1 MKAGVAPNGRPYQV
15 LIAENSRFQAK
26 QLAQILESEGYQ
38 VIGFAENGKELV
50 KLYDEHRLVDLI
62 TLDLNLP
69 VMDGYATFFEIKGK
83 GVLPRIVIVSEENT
97 PAVLKNLIDEGA
109 MDYIPKPIKRE
120 KSWKKLTQR
129 SKKFPRSNLLSKS
142 NSDFFLL
149 LFYDD

>member
-50 KLYDEHRLVDLI
+50 QLYDQHRLVDLI

-69 VMDGYATFFEIKGK
+69 VMDGYATFFEIKDR

-109 MDYIPKPIKRE
+109 MDYVPKPVKRE
-120 KSWKKLTQR
+120 KVLEKINAAMKKIP
-129 SKKFPRSNLLSKS
+129 KV
-142 NSDFFLL
+142 
-149 LFYDD
+149 

>member
-50 KLYDEHRLVDLI
+50 KLFDQHRLVDLI

-69 VMDGYATFFEIKGK
+69 VMDGFATFFEIKEK
-83 GVLPRIVIVSEENT
+83 GVLPRIVLVSEENT
-97 PAVLKNLIDEGA
+97 PAVLKYLIDEGA
-109 MDYIPKPIKRE
+109 MDYIPKPVKRE
-120 KSWKKLTQR
+120 KVLEKINAAIKKIP
-129 SKKFPRSNLLSKS
+129 KV
-142 NSDFFLL
+142 
-149 LFYDD
+149 

>member
-38 VIGFAENGKELV
+38 VIGFAENGKELM
-50 KLYDEHRLVDLI
+50 KLYDQHRLVDLI
-62 TLDLNLP
+62 TLDINMP
-69 VMDGYATFFEIKGK
+69 VMDGYATFYEIKDK

-109 MDYIPKPIKRE
+109 MDYIPKPVKRE
-120 KSWKKLTQR
+120 KVLEKINAAVKKIP
-129 SKKFPRSNLLSKS
+129 KV
-142 NSDFFLL
+142 
-149 LFYDD
+149 

>member
-50 KLYDEHRLVDLI
+50 KLYDEHRRIDLI

-69 VMDGYATFFEIKGK
+69 VMDGYATFFEIKER

-109 MDYIPKPIKRE
+109 MDYIPKPVKRE
-120 KSWKKLTQR
+120 KVLEKINAAVKKVP
-129 SKKFPRSNLLSKS
+129 KV
-142 NSDFFLL
+142 
-149 LFYDD
+149 

>member
-15 LIAENSRFQAK
+15 LVAENSRFQAK

-50 KLYDEHRLVDLI
+50 KLFDQHRLVDLI

-69 VMDGYATFFEIKGK
+69 VMDGYAAFFEIKDK

-97 PAVLKNLIDEGA
+97 PAVIKNLLDHGA
-109 MDYIPKPIKRE
+109 LDYIPKPIKRE
-120 KSWKKLTQR
+120 KVLEKINAAVKKIP
-129 SKKFPRSNLLSKS
+129 KV
-142 NSDFFLL
+142 
-149 LFYDD
+149 

>member
-69 VMDGYATFFEIKGK
+69 VMDGYATF
-83 GVLPRIVIVSEENT
+83 
-97 PAVLKNLIDEGA
+97 LKL
-109 MDYIPKPIKRE
+109 KE
-120 KSWKKLTQR
+120 KEF
-129 SKKFPRSNLLSKS
+129 FPEL
-142 NSDFFLL
+142 
-149 LFYDD
+149 

>member
-69 VMDGYATFFEIKGK
+69 VMDGFATFFEIKEK
-83 GVLPRIVIVSEENT
+83 GVLPRIVLVSEENT
-97 PAVLKNLIDEGA
+97 PAVLKYLVDEGA
-109 MDYIPKPIKRE
+109 MDYIPKPVKRE
-120 KSWKKLTQR
+120 KVLEKVNAAIKKIP
-129 SKKFPRSNLLSKS
+129 KV
-142 NSDFFLL
+142 
-149 LFYDD
+149 

>member
-50 KLYDEHRLVDLI
+50 QLYDQHRLVDLI

-69 VMDGYATFFEIKGK
+69 VMDGYATFFEIKDK
-83 GVLPRIVIVSEENT
+83 GVLPRIIIVSEENT

-109 MDYIPKPIKRE
+109 MDYIPKPVKRE
-120 KSWKKLTQR
+120 KVLEKVNAAMKKIP
-129 SKKFPRSNLLSKS
+129 KV
-142 NSDFFLL
+142 
-149 LFYDD
+149 

>member
-50 KLYDEHRLVDLI
+50 QLYDQHRLVDLI

-69 VMDGYATFFEIKGK
+69 VMDGYATFFEIKDK
-83 GVLPRIVIVSEENT
+83 GVLPRIIIVSEENT

-109 MDYIPKPIKRE
+109 MDYIPKPVKRE
-120 KSWKKLTQR
+120 KVLEKVNAAIKKVP
-129 SKKFPRSNLLSKS
+129 KV
-142 NSDFFLL
+142 
-149 LFYDD
+149 

>member
-50 KLYDEHRLVDLI
+50 KLYDQHRLVDLI

-69 VMDGYATFFEIKGK
+69 VMDGFATFFEIKEK
-83 GVLPRIVIVSEENT
+83 GVLPRIVLVSEENT
-97 PAVLKNLIDEGA
+97 PAVLKYLVDEGA
-109 MDYIPKPIKRE
+109 MDYIPKPVKRE
-120 KSWKKLTQR
+120 KVLEKINAAIKKIP
-129 SKKFPRSNLLSKS
+129 KV
-142 NSDFFLL
+142 
-149 LFYDD
+149 

>member
-50 KLYDEHRLVDLI
+50 KLFDEHRLVDLI

-69 VMDGYATFFEIKGK
+69 VMDGFATFFEIKEK
-83 GVLPRIVIVSEENT
+83 GVLPRIVLVSEENT
-97 PAVLKNLIDEGA
+97 PAVLKYLIDEGA
-109 MDYIPKPIKRE
+109 MDYIPKPVKRE
-120 KSWKKLTQR
+120 KVLEKINAAIKKIP
-129 SKKFPRSNLLSKS
+129 KV
-142 NSDFFLL
+142 
-149 LFYDD
+149 